1 MVKFLLAQSIAKQE
15 NSFPIESR
23 VQGNEVKPQQ
33 GCANFQHRD
42 KPQEASDGFQQ
53 AENKNGLS
61 MEMAEDQN
69 CESRVQGNEVKPQDD
84 CDDFQ
89 HRDENNRFSIKM
101 AEDQTSESRV
111 QANEV
116 KPLEGGD
123 RFQQVDRKK
132 ESSLHGKR
140 VKLQEGFD
148 GFQ

>member
-1 MVKFLLAQSIAKQE
+1 
-15 NSFPIESR
+15 
-23 VQGNEVKPQQ
+23 
-33 GCANFQHRD
+33 
-42 KPQEASDGFQQ
+42 
-53 AENKNGLS
+53 

-111 QANEV
+111 QDNEV